1 MIKLF
6 ISTILMS
13 LSFMAMGQHRLTIE
27 VVNDENEPLEK
38 ASVSINRNRGFSLQ
52 TDNRG
57 QALFE
62 DLSDGRYRVHV
73 SFVGYGTQDT
83 LIRIDHNRDITIRLR
98 PTHIRTEEVLV
109 NATRAKSNA
118 STTFKNLD
126 KQTIER
132 SNLGRDIPYL
142 LDQTPSVIVGS
153 DAGNGIGYTSM
164 TIRGSDNARINVT
177 LDGVPL
183 NDAESMGSFF
193 INLPDFASS
202 VDNIQIQRGIGT
214 STNGAGAF
222 GASLNIQTDAL
233 NEKAYAELNNSYGS
247 YHSWKNTLKAGTG
260 LINGLYAF
268 NARLSRIASNGYI
281 DRATSDLKS
290 FYVDGGIYGQ
300 KQTLKATLFSGKE
313 KTYQAWYGT
322 PEPLLKGDRS
332 VLTDYATAMEIYDGP
347 ELDRLLK
354 ADRTYNY
361 YTYDNQTDN
370 YTQTHARLHY
380 NNYVTDIFNF
390 SVALHY
396 TRGAGYYEE
405 YRPED
410 GFSKYGMEPV
420 QIGDETIDH
429 SDLIRRRWLDNHFY
443 GATYA
448 FNYTPTSRL
457 KMTFGGAYNQYRG
470 DHYGEVIWARFASD
484 TELGDKYYFNDA
496 QKNDFNIYGKLDYT
510 IDKWLLNAD
519 LQYRNLHYMINGDDD
534 KIKNLD
540 VRDDLHF
547 FNPKVGVTYLI
558 NANSNAYLSY
568 AFANKEPVRK
578 DYVENP
584 LNEFPRPEKMQDIE
598 AGYRYKAS
606 TVNIGANLYAMLYK
620 DQLIPTGAINDVG
633 GTIRQNVPDS
643 YRAGLELDFG
653 WQIASQLTWNVAAS
667 FSQNKINDFKE
678 YVTVYDEDWNVVELK
693 EIVYPKTTIAMSA
706 STILSNQFAYR
717 PIDNLEL
724 SLRTKYV
731 SRMFLDNTQSRQRSI
746 DPFTVTDFGTR
757 YSIAA
762 FGLKNVDLLLHINNI
777 FNAKYETSGY
787 TWGSMDVAGNRSFYN
802 FYAPQ
807 ATTNYMLG
815 LNIRF

>member
-13 LSFMAMGQHRLTIE
+13 LSFMAMGQHRLTVE

>member
-13 LSFMAMGQHRLTIE
+13 LSFMAMGQHRLTVE

-457 KMTFGGAYNQYRG
+457 KMTFGGAYNQYLG

-653 WQIASQLTWNVAAS
+653 WQITSQLRWNVAAS
-667 FSQNKINDFKE
+667 FNQNKINDFKE

>member
-13 LSFMAMGQHRLTIE
+13 LSFMAMGQHRLTVE

-202 VDNIQIQRGIGT
+202 VDNIQIQRGVGT

-347 ELDRLLK
+347 ELDRLLQ

-405 YRPED
+405 HRPED

-420 QIGDETIDH
+420 QMGDETIDH

-457 KMTFGGAYNQYRG
+457 KMTFGGAYNQYMG

-519 LQYRNLHYMINGDDD
+519 LQYRNLHYKINGDDD